1 MTPRIAGLRE
11 IADRFDAVLLDQ
23 FGVLHDGRTAFPGA
37 VACVA
42 ALKAA
47 GRRLA
52 VVTNSGKGAGPN
64 RDRLAALG
72 FAPDLFD
79 AVITSGDVCR
89 GALAALPQSASVF
102 VIARDGDRSAL
113 AGLALRETADPR
125 EADAVLLAGAEPER
139 MTQDGYRALLAPAA
153 ARGAPLFCANPD
165 LRMYVRGGTAFGAG
179 AVARDY
185 AATGAPVRWFGKP
198 HPEIF
203 AAALAALDTAPA
215 RAVMVGDS
223 AAHDVGGA
231 KLAGC
236 AWVLVEGGVYAG
248 AAQDVPESGG
258 WAMASLAW

>member
-1 MTPRIAGLRE
+1 MTPRIAGLRD
-11 IADRFDAVLLDQ
+11 IAGRFDAVLLDQ

-37 VACVA
+37 AACVA

-47 GRRLA
+47 GKRLA

-72 FAPDLFD
+72 FAPELFD
-79 AVITSGDVCR
+79 AVVTSGDVCR
-89 GALAALPQSASVF
+89 GALAALPQGASVF
-102 VIARDGDRSAL
+102 VIARDGDRSAVE
-113 AGLALRETADPR
+113 GLALRETVDPR

-139 MTQDGYRALLAPAA
+139 MTQEDYRALLAPAA

-165 LRMYVRGGTAFGAG
+165 LRMYVPGGVAFGAG

-203 AAALAALDTAPA
+203 AAALAALGVAPA
-215 RAVMVGDS
+215 RALMVGDS
-223 AAHDVGGA
+223 VAHDVEGA
-231 KLAGC
+231 RAAGC
-236 AWVLVEGGVYAG
+236 AWALVEGGVYEG
-248 AAQDVPESGG
+248 EAQDAPDSGG
-258 WAMASLAW
+258 WAMASLVW